1 MIHCGKCGTIPVPED
16 QLPVLL
22 PEDVDFMPRGD
33 GKSPLA
39 ASEEFVRVT
48 CPVCGGE
55 AARDTDTMDTFVD
68 SSWYFLRYVSPHD
81 DGRAF
86 DPALVD
92 QWLPVDQYIGGIEHA
107 ILHLLYSRFIVKFLY
122 DRKLLSFEEPFASLF
137 TQGMITRNGAKM
149 SKSAGNTVDPKPLI
163 EKYGADTVRIY
174 TLFIGPPEKDAEW
187 NDRAVEGASRFVNRV
202 WRLYSNHS
210 AIFDGD
216 AAGAE
221 PDPEKMSEAQRS
233 VYRKTQQTI
242 DRVKRDILGGSFH
255 FNTAISAL
263 MELVNEI
270 YLYLDK
276 DGEFSPEILR
286 YSLRTILLLMAPMAP
301 HICEEI
307 WERTGNEGSIFLQR
321 LPEAD
326 PAWLEA
332 DTYTLVVQVNGKV
345 RSRIEAPR
353 DASKEDLERLAL
365 ADGKIAGITGGGE
378 IRKVIVVPGRLVN
391 IVL

>member
-1 MIHCGKCGTIPVPED
+1 
-16 QLPVLL
+16 
-22 PEDVDFMPRGD
+22 
-33 GKSPLA
+33 
-39 ASEEFVRVT
+39 
-48 CPVCGGE
+48 
-55 AARDTDTMDTFVD
+55 
-68 SSWYFLRYVSPHD
+68 
-81 DGRAF
+81 
-86 DPALVD
+86 
-92 QWLPVDQYIGGIEHA
+92 
-107 ILHLLYSRFIVKFLY
+107 
-122 DRKLLSFEEPFASLF
+122 
-137 TQGMITRNGAKM
+137 M

-210 AIFDGD
+210 EVFGSGNVD
-216 AAGAE
+216 E
-221 PDPEKMSEAQRS
+221 RPDPASMTDAQRTI
-233 VYRKTQQTI
+233 YRKTQQTI

-263 MELVNEI
+263 MELVNEM

-276 DGEFSPEILR
+276 EDEFSPVLFR
-286 YSLRTILLLMAPMAP
+286 YSVRTILLLMAPMAP

-326 PAWLEA
+326 PAWLKA
-332 DTYTLVVQVNGKV
+332 DTYTLVLQVNGKV

-353 DASKEDLERLAL
+353 DASREELEKLAL
-365 ADGKIAGITGGGE
+365 ADQKIASLTEGTE

-391 IVL
+391 VVAS